1 MDFTFN
7 AHAYERNSCAVINP
21 LPSKPHFSPPS
32 APHFIEAAAHALIH
46 SFSHPKKKEKS
57 TELRKGDPFLRS
69 LPAISLRCKPH
80 HIVFLETVRKRL
92 GRVEE
97 YISA

>member
-1 MDFTFN
+1 MDFLFSS
-7 AHAYERNSCAVINP
+7 HRFEGNSCAVINP
-21 LPSKPHFSPPS
+21 MPSKLNFFPY
-32 APHFIEAAAHALIH
+32 ALHFIEAAAHALIH
-46 SFSHPKKKEKS
+46 SFSHPKKS
-57 TELRKGDPFLRS
+57 TELRKGDPFLRP

-80 HIVFLETVRKRL
+80 HIVFLQTVRKRL

>member
-1 MDFTFN
+1 MHLF
-7 AHAYERNSCAVINP
+7 
-21 LPSKPHFSPPS
+21 
-32 APHFIEAAAHALIH
+32 IH
-46 SFSHPKKKEKS
+46 SVTQKKS
-57 TELRKGDPFLRS
+57 TELRKGDPFLRP

-80 HIVFLETVRKRL
+80 HIVFLQTVRKRL